1 MTLIAL
7 ILSILCLLVND
18 EMMLQILQMSL
29 VVVIFGL
36 VMRVFKIKRLDQ

>member
-36 VMRVFKIKRLDQ
+36 VMRLFKIKRLDQ